1 MLQYIYRN
9 FQINND
15 VEITLED
22 IWIKGTFKT
31 EAVAGF
37 RSMNDGNYYTEINEK
52 KELQKVSF
60 QDGKVVEI
68 LADFSN
74 ILCKGKKVNVDEYI
88 LKWGRHKNKSVSHI
102 KLVDEKYI
110 EWLKNNKFVL
120 EKCPSLLEALK

>member
-1 MLQYIYRN
+1 MNKFITLLSLICTSAFAQK
-9 FQINND
+9 
-15 VEITLED
+15 EITLED

-88 LKWGRHKNKSVSHI
+88 FLFIFEDADKKRLFFLVPDTVSSFEGSPTVNSNK
-102 KLVDEKYI
+102 L
-110 EWLKNNKFVL
+110 
-120 EKCPSLLEALK
+120 